1 MAFENQTLGQSM
13 VRLFMWYIPT
23 RVIYAAAKLEL
34 ADHIGD
40 DGASVQDLAQKLK
53 VDPVALYRV
62 MRVLAGLGVLRQDNN
77 DRFYVTPFGDTL
89 RKDSPQSVRDFAIYS
104 HEFVYEL
111 YNVSSLLEVS
121 QNIFDRTRETRQRY
135 SEEVRKKQASSPEFL
150 AQPIDRETIS
160 AYTRWK
166 YPNLPVKENLQE
178 LLIRD
183 LDHSRLVRRR
193 VLLRLTKNSWRLHL
207 SIAGWS
213 CHHINGAS
221 CEHVQS
227 VPRSGPQSALRSS
240 QRLY

>member
-183 LDHSRLVRRR
+183 LDHSRF
-193 VLLRLTKNSWRLHL
+193 
-207 SIAGWS
+207 G
-213 CHHINGAS
+213 
-221 CEHVQS
+221 
-227 VPRSGPQSALRSS
+227 
-240 QRLY
+240 